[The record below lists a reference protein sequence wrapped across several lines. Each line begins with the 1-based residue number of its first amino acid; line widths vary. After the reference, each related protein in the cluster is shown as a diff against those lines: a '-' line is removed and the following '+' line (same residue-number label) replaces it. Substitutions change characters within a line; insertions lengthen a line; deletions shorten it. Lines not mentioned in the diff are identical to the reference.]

1 MQRQHTRRPGRVQ
14 PWNKRRGLW
23 ASACRG
29 IGHTGEDGP
38 GESRVTIRCCGNCR
52 HFQRINGSTTGHCT
66 NPLVVSH
73 QGGLVMYREAEVG
86 CRRGWKEDL
95 FEPIEPANRANP
107 VPPLDIAAEPADR
120 DRAAAWADTFP
131 DRLTGLQ
138 APYQENSSDN
148 LEDELL
154 DPRRTRN
161 VREAIRRAR
170 ESRQRELHTSSRRE
184 PAAQPIL
191 PPLSDDTL
199 LDERPLPPSVERSP
213 IVPSVT
219 AEEVRAR
226 AIEARRANRAL
237 VPPVDLTLR
246 EDDERFTA
254 IPTHMPDVPEPE
266 FTPVPADD
274 ALVAESTSDD
284 WMVGST
290 SFDAP
295 VSDAERAAAS
305 YAIVGS
311 EDVADQPEWS
321 AGPASA
327 PELIE
332 DDAEWGD
339 EIEFDAQAPSWPDEA
354 PWAQEVAETPAWEP
368 RRPKRRSFFDSIF
381 HRKETPR
388 VQPEYALEYVEDA
401 WEDEE
406 AELPIEPVAAAPVA
420 AWEELPGVAEEV
432 EQIGF
437 EELSYEEAQPRPA
450 PVNQPHYALPPLPFD
465 DLDEGE
471 DVLLMEADLSAVDDE
486 EQEPTPLPHICATCR
501 YFRPAV
507 GGGTCGNAFAYTYKR
522 AVDEQSLSCASSI
535 GAWWLPSDR
544 YWELLG
550 DVSHHGQPTPLLDR
564 LAAATP
570 NQDER
575 GEIDRTST

>member
-1 MQRQHTRRPGRVQ
+1 M
-14 PWNKRRGLW
+14 W
-23 ASACRG
+23 ASVCRG
-29 IGHTGEDGP
+29 IGHMGEDGP
-38 GESRVTIRCCGNCR
+38 GESRVTNRCCGNCR

-95 FEPIEPANRANP
+95 FEPIERTSQSDQIA
-107 VPPLDIAAEPADR
+107 PLDIAAEPADR
-120 DRAAAWADTFP
+120 DRAVAWANTLP

-138 APYQENSSDN
+138 APYQESSTGK

-184 PAAQPIL
+184 PVAQPIL

-199 LDERPLPPSVERSP
+199 LDERPLPPSAERAP

-254 IPTHMPDVPEPE
+254 IPTRAADAPVPE
-266 FTPVPADD
+266 FTPAPADD
-274 ALVAESTSDD
+274 ALVAESTTDD
-284 WMVGST
+284 WMITST
-290 SFDAP
+290 TFDPP
-295 VSDAERAAAS
+295 VSDAESVAAFN
-305 YAIVGS
+305 AIVGS
-311 EDVADQPEWS
+311 DEVADQPEWS

-332 DDAEWGD
+332 QDDEWDD
-339 EIEFDAQAPSWPDEA
+339 EIAFDASASTWPDEA

-388 VQPEYALEYVEDA
+388 VQPEYAEQA
-401 WEDEE
+401 QEDE
-406 AELPIEPVAAAPVA
+406 APELPIEPIAAAPAPVA

-432 EQIGF
+432 EQLEF
-437 EELSYEEAQPRPA
+437 EELPFEEEPPRPA
-450 PVNQPHYALPPLPFD
+450 PASQPHYLLPPLPLD

-471 DVLLMEADLSAVDDE
+471 DVLLMEADLNAVEYE
-486 EQEPTPLPHICATCR
+486 EQGPTPLPHICATCR
-501 YFRPAV
+501 YFRPAA
-507 GGGTCGNAFAYTYKR
+507 GGGTCGNPFAFSSTR
-522 AVDEQSLSCASSI
+522 VVDENSLSCASSI

-544 YWELLG
+544 YWEMLG

-570 NQDER
+570 NQDDRE
-575 GEIDRTST
+575 EIDRTST